1 MSNSVEWLIEKCA
14 CADLR
19 PELWEIIKQQAREM
33 HKQETI
39 EFAIHYTYG
48 TKRVGASLKEDFI
61 KLYEQTYGEERM
73 SNNKAREI
81 NSPVI
86 KQLLDE
92 TTPEELA
99 KIDVEMSYD
108 DGYKEG
114 YKRAMEL
121 TQWAISNLIPPHN
134 ESNP

>member
-1 MSNSVEWLIEKCA
+1 M
-14 CADLR
+14 
-19 PELWEIIKQQAREM
+19 
-33 HKQETI
+33 T
-39 EFAIHYTYG
+39 
-48 TKRVGASLKEDFI
+48 
-61 KLYEQTYGEERM
+61 
-73 SNNKAREI
+73 NNKAREI

-86 KQLLDE
+86 QQLINE

-99 KIDVEMSYD
+99 KIDVEMSYE